1 MGEGLMKQI
10 DIIIFGG
17 QSNMQGQTE
26 VLTNTDIVEGAY
38 EYRLLEGKH
47 VPLKNPVGENIRY
60 DRSLENT
67 DLEAIREMG
76 FQEILDTFVILA
88 SCNGNTNLVPEF
100 CKAYLTHSKTGA
112 EVLAVPVAK
121 GSTQIHEWLPGTEGY
136 KAILEKVRAA
146 IDCVRME
153 YEVQHVFFVWLQGES
168 DAIAGVSKET
178 YKERLTQLNNA
189 LKLDLGIMKFGII
202 RVGCFTNDE
211 KDWEIIDAQSE
222 ICRENREFLM
232 LTEMATELN
241 QIEKYMNPY
250 VAGHYSSKGLE
261 KLGGEAGKTLSTYVL
276 QSK

>member
-1 MGEGLMKQI
+1 
-10 DIIIFGG
+10 
-17 QSNMQGQTE
+17 MQGQAE
-26 VLTNTDIVEGAY
+26 ALSNTDMVEHAY
-38 EYRLLEGKH
+38 EYKWLEDKK
-47 VPLKNPVGENIRY
+47 VPLQNPVGENIRY
-60 DRSLENT
+60 DRSNENT
-67 DLEAIREMG
+67 SLEALVQMEYKVKMN
-76 FQEILDTFVILA
+76 TFVLLA

-100 CKAYLTHSKTGA
+100 CKAYLTHSKTSA

-136 KAILEKVRAA
+136 KAILEKTRAA
-146 IDCVRME
+146 IDCVKME
-153 YEVQHVFFVWLQGES
+153 YEIQHVFFVWLQGES

-189 LKLDLGIMKFGII
+189 LKLDLGIMRFGII

-222 ICRENREFLM
+222 ICRENSEFLM

-241 QIEKYMNPY
+241 QNEKYMNPY